1 MNELV
6 TRDQP
11 RGYSAAAGNLDSA
24 KKPDVPRRTI
34 LTVTHEA
41 RCPEAITA
49 MAHRLARLVCRMLK
63 YGQHYLDKDA
73 TYCDQR
79 NRQQQIE
86 HLKKRNGRNS
96 RTESR
101 AYFSPTST
109 PLADWPQD
117 NAPCVALARMWS
129 RVGHREI
136 RQDLRLS

>member
-11 RGYSAAAGNLDSA
+11 RGHSTAAGNLDSA

-63 YGQHYLDKDA
+63 YGRHYLDKDA

-79 NRQQQIE
+79 NRQQQIDS
-86 HLKKRNGRNS
+86 KKG
-96 RTESR
+96 TVEIH
-101 AYFSPTST
+101 
-109 PLADWPQD
+109 
-117 NAPCVALARMWS
+117 APS
-129 RVGHREI
+129 RVLTSAQHRPHWQIGHRTT
-136 RQDLRLS
+136 RLA